1 MLGRTSKT
9 TCRRLA
15 LVGVP
20 SQMCGDSGNRET
32 GAPVNR
38 STDMSAPLQ
47 ITIPHQLG
55 VVEARR
61 RIAEGF
67 DQLMR
72 QSAVTSLARIT
83 QTWEGDSLH
92 FHASALGQ
100 ELRGRVRVNPASVHI
115 EIDLPMLLANMAD
128 AIGGRL
134 QRRARLL
141 LEKK

>member
-1 MLGRTSKT
+1 MS
-9 TCRRLA
+9 
-15 LVGVP
+15 VP
-20 SQMCGDSGNRET
+20 
-32 GAPVNR
+32 V
-38 STDMSAPLQ
+38 Q

-67 DQLMR
+67 DQLMQ

-83 QTWEGDSLH
+83 QTWEGDILH

-100 ELRGRVRVNPASVHI
+100 AVRGRVRVNPASVQI
-115 EIDLPMLLANMAD
+115 EMDLPGLLANMAD
-128 AIGGRL
+128 AIVGRL
-134 QRRARLL
+134 RQRGRLL